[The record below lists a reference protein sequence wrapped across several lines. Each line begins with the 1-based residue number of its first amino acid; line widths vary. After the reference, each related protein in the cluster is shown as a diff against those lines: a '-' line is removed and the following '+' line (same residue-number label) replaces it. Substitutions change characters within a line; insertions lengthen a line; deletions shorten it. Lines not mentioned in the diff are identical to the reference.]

1 MMQNKTQKKKKKK
14 KWQSNL
20 SIKKL
25 DEKKKTSK
33 LIIGWSRTHIISVLV
48 VLNLQLIYLRFNDN
62 HQEVA
67 MIIN

>member
-1 MMQNKTQKKKKKK
+1 MMQNKTQKKKKK